1 MLTWFSKFFS
11 APTSKP
17 APIVVETPTDM
28 PALQWRADS
37 AFPIPR
43 GQAFRRALQAQSVAN
58 EKDYWRA
65 LFQDWFVA
73 LGQELKL
80 HSDYAPNGFSSAWR
94 EDFLL
99 LSPLDERRTE
109 LLARFCERSARRIC
123 RALPEL
129 AQKSHDGALPIIV
142 FPDAEI
148 YERYAAHLYRDEAGI
163 ASAGMFVLAADDD
176 ELHVSSSLAGFGHFI
191 VLADEIEH
199 AEPTLVHELT
209 HALLSH
215 LDLPLWIDEG
225 IATMMEG
232 SMAHAA
238 TDPAFVINRRADLLR
253 RHRLF
258 WTAQTKPSF
267 WDGSAFRDGAASEL
281 AYDMAFRIVFELA
294 RDMPSFSAF
303 AKAANPEDG
312 GAAAA
317 AEIYGLPIEALLDAH
332 LQM

>member
-1 MLTWFSKFFS
+1 MLTWLSKVFS
-11 APTSKP
+11 APPKP
-17 APIVVETPTDM
+17 PAIVVETPNDM

-43 GQAFRRALQAQSVAN
+43 GQAFRSALQKKSVAN
-58 EKDYWRA
+58 ESDYWRA
-65 LFQDWFVA
+65 FFQDWFIV

-80 HSDYAPNGFSSAWR
+80 HSHYAPNGFIRAWR
-94 EDFLL
+94 EEFLL

-109 LLARFCERSARRIC
+109 LLARFCQRSARRIC

-129 AQKSHDGALPIIV
+129 AQKSKDGALPIIV
-142 FPDAEI
+142 FPDTEV
-148 YERYAAHLYRDEAGI
+148 YQRYTAHLYREEAGI
-163 ASAGMFVLAADDD
+163 ATAGMFVLAADDD
-176 ELHVSSSLAGFGHFI
+176 ELHASSSLAGFGHFI

-199 AEPTLVHELT
+199 AEPTLVHEMT

-232 SMAHAA
+232 SLAHAA
-238 TDPAFVINRRADLLR
+238 SDPAFVINRRSDLLR

-258 WTAQTKPSF
+258 WTEQTKPGF
-267 WDGSAFRDGAASEL
+267 WDGSAFRDGASSEL

-294 RDMPSFSAF
+294 RDLSSFSAF
-303 AKAANPEDG
+303 AKAANPMDG

-317 AEIYGLPIEALLDAH
+317 DEIYGLPVEALLDAH

>member
-1 MLTWFSKFFS
+1 MLTWLSNFFS
-11 APTSKP
+11 APVP
-17 APIVVETPTDM
+17 AAIVVETPIDM

-43 GQAFRRALQAQSVAN
+43 GQAFRSALQAKRVDN
-58 EKDYWRA
+58 ERDYWRA
-65 LFQDWFVA
+65 LFKDWFIA
-73 LGQELKL
+73 LAPALKL
-80 HSDYAPNGFSSAWR
+80 HSDHAPNGFSSAWR

-129 AQKSHDGALPIIV
+129 AQKSDDGALPIIV
-142 FPDAEI
+142 LPDAEI
-148 YERYAAHLYRDEAGI
+148 YQRYTAHLYREEAGI
-163 ASAGMFVLAADDD
+163 ATAGMFILATDD
-176 ELHVSSSLAGFGHFI
+176 EEMHASSALAGFGHFI

-232 SMAHAA
+232 SLAQVAS
-238 TDPAFVINRRADLLR
+238 DPAFVINRRADLLR

-258 WTAQTKPSF
+258 WTERTKPGF
-267 WDGSAFRDGAASEL
+267 WDGSAFRDGASSEL

-294 RDMPSFSAF
+294 RDLPSFSAF
-303 AKAANPEDG
+303 AKAADPADG

-317 AEIYGLPIEALLDAH
+317 AEIYGLPVEALLDAH